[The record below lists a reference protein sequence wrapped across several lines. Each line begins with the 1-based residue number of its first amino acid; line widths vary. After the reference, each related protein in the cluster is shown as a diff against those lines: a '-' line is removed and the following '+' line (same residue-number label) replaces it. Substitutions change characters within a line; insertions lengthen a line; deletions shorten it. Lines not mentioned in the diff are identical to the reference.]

1 MIHNNIE
8 TSENNFTD
16 TVTTDPAEGRTSRN
30 YGNAKKHMK
39 NLFILPQISTD
50 NGGWDILLTEYGI
63 MRHILSNSM
72 HLTGAGDNYT
82 RRASG
87 MGVDCIDGLSQYR
100 TQTQSSY
107 RIHPCPSDFYLW
119 LKKNCR
125 DFNKT
130 GI

>member
-1 MIHNNIE
+1 MH
-8 TSENNFTD
+8 FTGQ
-16 TVTTDPAEGRTSRN
+16 A
-30 YGNAKKHMK
+30 
-39 NLFILPQISTD
+39 D
-50 NGGWDILLTEYGI
+50 NCGWDILLTGYGI

-107 RIHPCPSDFYLW
+107 RIHPCPSDLYLW
-119 LKKNCR
+119 LKKIYR
-125 DFNKT
+125 GFDK
-130 GI
+130 I